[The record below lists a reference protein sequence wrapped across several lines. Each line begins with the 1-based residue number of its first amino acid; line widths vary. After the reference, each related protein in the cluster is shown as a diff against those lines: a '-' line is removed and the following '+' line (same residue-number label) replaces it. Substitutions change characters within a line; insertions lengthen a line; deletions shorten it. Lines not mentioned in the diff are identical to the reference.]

1 MASKKKVTGGK
12 RPQNL
17 RRTLGQFSAY
27 LGRHRIMIGLVAL
40 LAAISALAALFG
52 TYMIRPVV
60 NGLLENGSKAYLAG
74 AVGLTA
80 CIYIIGAL
88 STLGYTQLMVRA
100 AQKVLQEIRQ
110 DLFAHLQT
118 QPLQYFDT
126 HRNGDLM
133 SLFTNDV
140 DTISDALNNSFAV
153 VIQTFIQ
160 VVGTL
165 LMLFILNWQLS
176 LLVAVG
182 YVGMFWYINFSTQ
195 HSRAY
200 YAKQQSSLGELD
212 AYIEEMIAGQKVV
225 KVFNHQKADLAEF
238 AARNEKL
245 RLAGTGAQSYAA
257 TMVPAVVSIGY
268 INYAVIAVL
277 GGLMVMKGWTDLGS
291 LASYL
296 VFVRQSALPIN
307 QFTQQGNFLLAALAG
322 AERIFNVLDE
332 QPETDEGTV
341 EIVRVEKS
349 ADGTLVPS
357 AGGRRTGLWAWRD
370 SADPAAPLVP
380 LRGDVRFRDV
390 SFGYIPGQTTL
401 HDVTLYAKPGQ
412 KIAFV
417 GSTGA
422 GKTTITNLINR
433 FYDITSG
440 TITYD
445 GIDVR
450 KIRKS
455 DLRRSLGVVLQDT
468 HLFTGTVADN
478 IRFGKLDATDEEI
491 IAAAKIANA
500 HSFIER
506 LPQGYNTMVS
516 CDGANLSQGQ
526 RQLLAIARAA
536 VADPPVL
543 ILDEATSSI
552 DTRTEA
558 LIEKGMDRLMEGRT
572 VFVIAHRLSTVRN
585 SNAIIVLEHG
595 GIVERG
601 SHDELLA
608 QKGEYYQ
615 LYNGMFELA

>member
-1 MASKKKVTGGK
+1 MAKAFSGKK
-12 RPQNL
+12 PQHFGNTIRVFL
-17 RRTLGQFSAY
+17 NY
-27 LGRHRIMIGLVAL
+27 LGRHKFMLGLVGVLTAV
-40 LAAISALAALFG
+40 SALANLLG
-52 TYMIRPVV
+52 TYMIKPVV
-60 NGLLENGSKAYLAG
+60 NGILETGSIPGLVRGVA
-74 AVGLTA
+74 LTA
-80 CIYIIGAL
+80 AIYAVGAL
-88 STLGYTQLMVRA
+88 STLGYTQTMVRA
-100 AQKVLQEIRQ
+100 AQKVLHDIRR

-118 QPLQYFDT
+118 LPLSFFDSR
-126 HRNGDLM
+126 RNGELM

-140 DTISDALNNSFAV
+140 DTISDALNNSFALL
-153 VIQTFIQ
+153 IQSFIQ

-165 LMLFILNWQLS
+165 VLLFVLNWRLS
-176 LLVAVG
+176 LLVVVG
-182 YVGMFWYINFSTQ
+182 YAVMFWYIRFSTNR
-195 HSRAY
+195 SRFF
-200 YAKQQSSLGELD
+200 YARQQQALG
-212 AYIEEMIAGQKVV
+212 
-225 KVFNHQKADLAEF
+225 DLEGYV
-238 AARNEKL
+238 E
-245 RLAGTGAQSYAA
+245 AQGYSA
-257 TMVPAVVSIGY
+257 TMIPAVVSISY

-277 GGLMVMKGWTDLGS
+277 GGLMVMNGQSSLGS

-516 CDGANLSQGQ
+516 GDGANLSQGQ

>member
-1 MASKKKVTGGK
+1 MA
-12 RPQNL
+12 
-17 RRTLGQFSAY
+17 A
-27 LGRHRIMIGLVAL
+27 
-40 LAAISALAALFG
+40 
-52 TYMIRPVV
+52 
-60 NGLLENGSKAYLAG
+60 
-74 AVGLTA
+74 
-80 CIYIIGAL
+80 
-88 STLGYTQLMVRA
+88 
-100 AQKVLQEIRQ
+100 
-110 DLFAHLQT
+110 
-118 QPLQYFDT
+118 
-126 HRNGDLM
+126 
-133 SLFTNDV
+133 
-140 DTISDALNNSFAV
+140 
-153 VIQTFIQ
+153 
-160 VVGTL
+160 
-165 LMLFILNWQLS
+165 
-176 LLVAVG
+176 
-182 YVGMFWYINFSTQ
+182 
-195 HSRAY
+195 
-200 YAKQQSSLGELD
+200 
-212 AYIEEMIAGQKVV
+212 
-225 KVFNHQKADLAEF
+225 F

-245 RLAGTGAQSYAA
+245 REAGTGAQSYAA
-257 TMVPAVVSIGY
+257 TMIPAVVSIGY
-268 INYAVIAVL
+268 LNYAVIAVV
-277 GGLMVMKGWTDLGS
+277 GGLMVMWGWSDLGS

-349 ADGTLVPS
+349 ADG
-357 AGGRRTGLWAWRD
+357 LWAWRD
-370 SADPAAPLVP
+370 SGDPAAPLVP

-440 TITYD
+440 TIAYD

-543 ILDEATSSI
+543 ILDEATSALDSV
-552 DTRTEA
+552 TEA
-558 LIEKGMDRLMEGRT
+558 KLQETFERLSQGRT
-572 VFVIAHRLSTVRN
+572 TIIIAHRLSTVRN
-585 SNAIIVLEHG
+585 ADRIAVIEDGRVAELG
-595 GIVERG
+595 R
-601 SHDELLA
+601 HDELMA
-608 QKGEYYQ
+608 K
-615 LYNGMFELA
+615 NGAYARLVRTQELRHG